1 MDQLDY
7 QHKDLAAGRW
17 AKMPFSLQLG
27 NIGSEV
33 SRALKWQAKGK
44 EKLMNSAI
52 DRALELFDL
61 SISATREHGKLRE
74 LCRARETFC
83 DFFFNEN
90 SFHTNPQTFQA
101 YFDQFVSLS
110 V

>member
-1 MDQLDY
+1 MDQLNY

-61 SISATREHGKLRE
+61 SIDATREHGELRE

-83 DFFFNEN
+83 DFFFNGN
-90 SFHTNPQTFQA
+90 SFHTDPQNFQA

-110 V
+110 A

>member
-1 MDQLDY
+1 MDQLNY

-17 AKMPFSLQLG
+17 AAMPFSLQMG

-33 SRALKWQAKGK
+33 SRAFKWQAKGK

-61 SISATREHGKLRE
+61 SISAATDYGKLRE
-74 LCRARETFC
+74 LCRTREEFC
-83 DFFFNEN
+83 DYFFNGN
-90 SFHTNPQTFQA
+90 SFQTIPSKFQR

-110 V
+110 T